1 MPFITIYAPS
11 DFIEGL
17 PDESSAAAAGTAP
30 FALTLRPGAEGVTIN
45 IDDEDGLLD
54 EIDTTQQ
61 IDSELIL
68 GGTTYAQGTSI
79 HSAYDLINTT
89 TGHQVTSVHFGGD
102 GYQQG
107 PVQGLVS
114 TVPLEPGVSYTFDVE
129 RTSYLQPTN
138 TYFNYVSC
146 LTRGTLLR
154 TPAGEVAVETL
165 RPGDLVE
172 TLDDGP
178 QPLRLMLS
186 RRISPVELARH
197 DDLRPVRIAAD
208 AMAPGQPAADLHVS
222 PQHRMLVRSRVAERM
237 FGGPEVL
244 VAARKLTELP
254 GIDSDERATEVEYF
268 HLVFDDHQVVFANGA
283 PTESFYPGSMGL
295 AALSPEALAEFE
307 AVFPDFGG
315 MRPARPIPPGGRQ
328 RGLVRRHA
336 RNGRPLNEG

>member
-1 MPFITIYAPS
+1 MPFLTIYAPE
-11 DFIEGL
+11 DFVTTL
-17 PDESSAAAAGTAP
+17 PAESGGAAAGSAP
-30 FALTLRPGAEGVTIN
+30 FSITLKAGAVGYTIE
-45 IDDEDGLLD
+45 IDDDDDLVD
-54 EIDTTQQ
+54 EVGTTQTLVGDTT
-61 IDSELIL
+61 I
-68 GGTTYAQGTSI
+68 GTTTYPSGTTF
-79 HSAYDLINTT
+79 HSAYDLINTSS
-89 TGHQVTSVHFGGD
+89 GHQVTSVHFGSD

-107 PVQGLVS
+107 AVQGLIS
-114 TVPLEPGVSYTFDVE
+114 TIPLEPGVTYTFDFE
-129 RTSYLQPTN
+129 RTSHLQPTN
-138 TYFNYVSC
+138 DYFAYTAC
-146 LTRGTLLR
+146 LTRGTMLR

-186 RRISPVELARH
+186 RRIGPVELARH

-222 PQHRMLVRSRVAERM
+222 PQHRMLVRSRVAARM

-283 PTESFYPGSMGL
+283 PTESFYPGPMGL
-295 AALSPEALAEFE
+295 AALSPEARAEFE